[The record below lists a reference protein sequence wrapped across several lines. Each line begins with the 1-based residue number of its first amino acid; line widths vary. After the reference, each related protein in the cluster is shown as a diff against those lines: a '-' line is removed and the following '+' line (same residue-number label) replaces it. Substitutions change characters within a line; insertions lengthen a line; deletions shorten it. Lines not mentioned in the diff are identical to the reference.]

1 MQIIKKCKRFMN
13 YFDLEGENI
22 EVEKSDDILKE
33 FSIS

>member
-13 YFDLEGENI
+13 YFDLDSENN
-22 EVEKSDDILKE
+22 EDEKSEDILKE